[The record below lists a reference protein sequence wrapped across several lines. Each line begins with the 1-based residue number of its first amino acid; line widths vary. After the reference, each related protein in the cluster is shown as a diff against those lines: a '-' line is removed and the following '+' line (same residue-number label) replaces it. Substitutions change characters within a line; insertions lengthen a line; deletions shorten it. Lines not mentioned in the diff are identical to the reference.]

1 MVVSLKPF
9 GCMPSTQSDGA
20 QAAVTEHYKD
30 MIYLPIETSG
40 EGEINAH
47 SRVQMALGN
56 ARIKARQE
64 FADTL
69 AKTGRTLEELRA
81 YVDAHPEMKRALYVV
96 PKRDD
101 VIGKAANFVLHVA
114 ERMAKEGITRA
125 SAVAA

>member
-1 MVVSLKPF
+1 MVLSLKPF

-56 ARIKARQE
+56 ARVKARQE
-64 FADTL
+64 FKDAVASTGYTL
-69 AKTGRTLEELRA
+69 DELKA
-81 YVDAHPEMKRALYVV
+81 YVEDHPEMKSAMYVV
-96 PKRDD
+96 PKREEL
-101 VIGKAANFVLHVA
+101 IGTAANFVVHVA
-114 ERMAKEGITRA
+114 ERMKATATSEQ
-125 SAVAA
+125 AA